1 MDLGAGYALS
11 YSAPQGKDIVQ
22 VFVLR
27 SGELLFGWADVSYFL
42 LTYADPS
49 GDNGPPDLSQS

>member
-1 MDLGAGYALS
+1 MDPGAGYALS
-11 YSAPQGKDIVQ
+11 CSALQGTDSVQ

-42 LTYADPS
+42 LTYGDPS
-49 GDNGPPDLSQS
+49 GDKGPPDLSQS